1 MPANNV
7 SLSKAVRANL
17 LSLQNTAAMMGKTQ
31 ERLATGNKVNSALD
45 NPTNFFTSASL
56 NSRAND
62 LNNLLDTMSNGIKT
76 LEQADNAIKAITTQI
91 ESMQSTLRQ
100 ARQDKSF
107 KSVSFELGATTATA
121 AGAVTIGGTA
131 VGTAKTNYATT
142 GAITFANGTLTI
154 AGTGVAAQTINT
166 TAASTVDSVVA
177 DINANTTLSG
187 GGITATND
195 NGNLKISS
203 GTTAGALTF
212 GGAGSGITM
221 GAATYS
227 AKSVDE
233 IVTSINSNAT
243 VSQFARASADNGK
256 VRIENLRA
264 SADLTISSL
273 TGGKIDFGAL
283 GGGTSSIGKNTTRAD
298 LITQFNE
305 QRGKLDQLSDDAS
318 FNGVNLLRGDKLKIT
333 FNENGNSSSEI
344 QSKNGKSVNAVN
356 LGIAN
361 QENTVADT
369 DAALDAVISK
379 LSDALTSLRSQAS
392 SFGAHLSTVQNRQDF
407 TKNVI
412 NTLQTGAS
420 NLTLADS
427 NEEGANLLALQT
439 RQQLSTT
446 ALSMASQSDQA
457 VLRLF

>member
-17 LSLQNTAAMMGKTQ
+17 LSLQNTAAMMSKTQ

-107 KSVSFELGATTATA
+107 KSVSLELGTTTATT

-131 VGTAKTNYATT
+131 VGTVNNTLSVTGTATAAGNLAVTVGGNAAVNVAVNT
-142 GAITFANGTLTI
+142 GDSVDTM
-154 AGTGVAAQTINT
+154 VAA
-166 TAASTVDSVVA
+166 V
-177 DINANTTLSG
+177 NANTTLAG
-187 GGITATND
+187 YGLTASKSSTGALKLTNTA
-195 NGNLKISS
+195 
-203 GTTAGALTF
+203 GTALSVTAPAGLTAGASAF
-212 GGAGSGITM
+212 E
-221 GAATYS
+221 

-233 IVTSINSNAT
+233 IVTAINNNAT

-264 SADLTISSL
+264 SADLAVTTL

-283 GGGTSSIGKNTTRAD
+283 GTGSNSISKNSTRAD

-305 QRGKLDQLSDDAS
+305 QRGKLDNLSDDAS

-333 FNENGNSSSEI
+333 FNENGNSYSEI

-356 LGIAN
+356 LGIAH
-361 QENTVADT
+361 QQNTVADT
-369 DAALDAVISK
+369 DSDLDAVIAK

-412 NTLQTGAS
+412 NTLQSGAS

-446 ALSMASQSDQA
+446 ALSMASQQDQS